1 MNEITPPPDGW
12 PVLVV
17 LMVLAMLLSSKFGG
31 KFWKAVQIVAIV
43 SLVIVLWIG
52 LSQ

>member
-12 PVLVV
+12 PILVV
-17 LMVLAMLLSSKFGG
+17 LMILAMLLSHKYGD
-31 KFWKAVQIVAIV
+31 KFWKAVQVVGIV